1 VTELHTLVDGLAFG
15 EGPRWHDGRL
25 YVSDIHD
32 HQVLAVGAGGETA
45 VVARHDGPLSGLGWL
60 PDGRLLVV
68 AMEGQVMRLDGS
80 GGGDGT
86 SLTVHADVRPLA
98 AHGINDMIVHPEG
111 WAYVGQF
118 GYDRESGGRVAPSPL
133 VRVDPDGSVH
143 RAAEDLLVA
152 NGMALTAD
160 GATLLVAESAGNRVS
175 AFTVGDGGALGDR
188 RVFAELPPGHAP
200 DGMCIDAE
208 GAAWVACVTTDW
220 CLRVAEGGDVL
231 DRVRVEEEGRHP
243 VACVLGGPDRR
254 TLYLL
259 TATTYGEAE
268 PSLAARAGRID
279 QVRVDVPGAG
289 RP

>member
-1 VTELHTLVDGLAFG
+1 MTELHVLVDGLAFG

-25 YVSDIHD
+25 YISDIHD
-32 HQVLAVGAGGETA
+32 HQVLAIDADGTTT

-60 PDGRLLVV
+60 PDGTLLVV
-68 AMEGQVMRLDGS
+68 AMEGQVMRLDKRD
-80 GGGDGT
+80 GGPGGE
-86 SLTVHADVRPLA
+86 LAVHADVRHLA

-118 GYDRESGGRVAPSPL
+118 GYDREAGAKVAPSPL
-133 VRVDPDGSVH
+133 IRVDPDGSVH

-152 NGMALTAD
+152 NGMALTPD
-160 GATLLVAESAGNRVS
+160 GATLVVAESAGMRLS
-175 AFTVGDGGALGDR
+175 AFTVGDGGELGDR

-200 DGMCIDAE
+200 DGMCLDAE

-220 CLRVAEGGDVL
+220 CLRVAEGGEVL
-231 DRVRVEEEGRHP
+231 DRIRVDEDGRHP

-254 TLYLL
+254 TLHLL

-268 PSLAARAGRID
+268 PSLQARAGRIE
-279 QVRVDVPGAG
+279 QVRVEVPGAG

>member
-1 VTELHTLVDGLAFG
+1 MTAATREVLVDGLAFG

-25 YVSDIHD
+25 YISDIHD
-32 HQVLAVGAGGETA
+32 HQVLVVAPDGGTT

-60 PDGRLLVV
+60 PDGTLLVV
-68 AMEGQVMRLDGS
+68 AMAGDVLRLDGR
-80 GGGDGT
+80 GDR
-86 SLTVHADVRPLA
+86 LVVHADVRPLA
-98 AHGINDMIVHPEG
+98 PHGINDMIVHPAG

-118 GYDRESGGRVAPSPL
+118 GYDRESGARVAPSPL
-133 VRVDPDGSVH
+133 IRVDPDGSVH

-160 GATLLVAESAGNRVS
+160 GATLIVAESAGMRLS
-175 AFTVGDGGALGDR
+175 AFTVGEGGRLSDR
-188 RVFAELPPGHAP
+188 RVWAELPSGHAP
-200 DGMCIDAE
+200 DGMCIDSG

-220 CLRVAEGGDVL
+220 CLRVAEGGEVL
-231 DRVRVEEEGRHP
+231 DRVRVDEEGRHP

-268 PSLAARAGRID
+268 PSRQARAGRIEH
-279 QVRVDVPGAG
+279 VRVDVPGAG